1 MGRKGKGSAMGD
13 RDRDRDRCVL
23 HRSRARWKN
32 GSCDTADAHGPVCA
46 RPAVVLLIAAGD
58 AGTGTCA
65 AAPRACQRV
74 RGTRVRQHLAGAGRR
89 LGAHG
94 ETVVRSDTVHAN
106 GLARVR
112 HWWSGGPSARQPHSC
127 ARLTVSAAPASV
139 LQGPI
144 VTDDRDWDRD
154 RDRGKDA
161 AGKDRRRSRR
171 GTGSA
176 RSSPRHGRGA
186 QCVRAGEAVVRRHM
200 SPEHIPA

>member
-1 MGRKGKGSAMGD
+1 MGD
-13 RDRDRDRCVL
+13 RDRDRDRWVL
-23 HRSRARWKN
+23 PSSRARWKN

-89 LGAHG
+89 LGTHC

-112 HWWSGGPSARQPHSC
+112 HWWSGGPYLARQPHSC

-139 LQGPI
+139 LQGPGSL
-144 VTDDRDWDRD
+144 RRQ
-154 RDRGKDA
+154 RQRSGPGQEEKSQPGKGQA
-161 AGKDRRRSRR
+161 PQPQQGQEARQPEPPATEEGEGEWVCARARA
-171 GTGSA
+171 GSA
-176 RSSPRHGRGA
+176 TAH
-186 QCVRAGEAVVRRHM
+186 V

>member
-1 MGRKGKGSAMGD
+1 MGD
-13 RDRDRDRCVL
+13 RDRDRDRWVL
-23 HRSRARWKN
+23 PSSRARWKN

-112 HWWSGGPSARQPHSC
+112 HWWSGGPFLARQPHSC

-139 LQGPI
+139 LQGPGSL
-144 VTDDRDWDRD
+144 RRQ
-154 RDRGKDA
+154 RQRSGPGQEEKSQPGKGQA
-161 AGKDRRRSRR
+161 PQPQQGQEARQPEPPATEEGEGEWVCARARA
-171 GTGSA
+171 GSA
-176 RSSPRHGRGA
+176 TAH
-186 QCVRAGEAVVRRHM
+186 V

>member
-1 MGRKGKGSAMGD
+1 MGD

-23 HRSRARWKN
+23 QSCRARCKN

-46 RPAVVLLIAAGD
+46 RPAMVLLIAAGD

-65 AAPRACQRV
+65 AAPRPCQRV

-112 HWWSGGPSARQPHSC
+112 HWWSGGPFLARQPHSC
-127 ARLTVSAAPASV
+127 AGADGVGGAGECLAGT
-139 LQGPI
+139 GI
-144 VTDDRDWDRD
+144 VTATETETATGTG
-154 RDRGKDA
+154 GKVA
-161 AGKDRRRSRR
+161 AGNGTGAAAAA

-176 RSSPRHGRGA
+176 AARAPRHGRG
-186 QCVRAGEAVVRRHM
+186 RR
-200 SPEHIPA
+200 

>member
-1 MGRKGKGSAMGD
+1 MGD
-13 RDRDRDRCVL
+13 RDRDRDRWVL
-23 HRSRARWKN
+23 PSSRARWKN

-112 HWWSGGPSARQPHSC
+112 HWWEEERRAVSRTPTTLMRAADGVGGAGEC
-127 ARLTVSAAPASV
+127 LAGT
-139 LQGPI
+139 GI
-144 VTDDRDWDRD
+144 VTATETETATGTG
-154 RDRGKDA
+154 GKVA
-161 AGKDRRRSRR
+161 AGKGTGAAAAA

-176 RSSPRHGRGA
+176 AARAPRHGRG
-186 QCVRAGEAVVRRHM
+186 RR
-200 SPEHIPA
+200 